1 MYLLSVSIASS
12 LFSTLV
18 IRATCVLLDCY
29 CTLSVFESVCCLLF
43 CTFVIKQLLNAKF
56 EYTNRIVAFTSHIR
70 IAHISTT
77 VARQHFRWIRKHL
90 RFTMCLSNSQFTH
103 TKCEPN
109 ILLFFPLFPVSIS
122 PPAFVRTFSTLFLLA
137 WLWIHGSYEFRM
149 HSMVYALYDESHSR
163 QSAYTP
169 SDCVALHL
177 MLFLMFQPLKH
188 SPYR

>member
-1 MYLLSVSIASS
+1 MRAARLLLYAE
-12 LFSTLV
+12 
-18 IRATCVLLDCY
+18 C
-29 CTLSVFESVCCLLF
+29 VFESVCCLLF

-90 RFTMCLSNSQFTH
+90 HFTMCLSNSQFTH

-122 PPAFVRTFSTLFLLA
+122 PRIRADFFVTFSFGMALNP
-137 WLWIHGSYEFRM
+137 WVVW
-149 HSMVYALYDESHSR
+149 VPYAFNGVCSIWREPQSTISVHTKRLRCSSFIAFSHVSI
-163 QSAYTP
+163 A
-169 SDCVALHL
+169 
-177 MLFLMFQPLKH
+177 
-188 SPYR
+188 

>member
-1 MYLLSVSIASS
+1 MRAARLLLYAE
-12 LFSTLV
+12 
-18 IRATCVLLDCY
+18 C
-29 CTLSVFESVCCLLF
+29 VFESVCCLLF

-122 PPAFVRTFSTLFLLA
+122 PPHSCGLFRHFFF
-137 WLWIHGSYEFRM
+137 WHGSESMGRM
-149 HSMVYALYDESHSR
+149 SSVCIQWCMLYMTKATVDNQRTHQAIAL
-163 QSAYTP
+163 
-169 SDCVALHL
+169 
-177 MLFLMFQPLKH
+177 LFI
-188 SPYR
+188 